1 MRNQS
6 GYFKRALSPIF
17 FIVPLSLAIHGSCG
31 EDALVPPAAE
41 QPPTFDPFQGMDRS
55 GRIPKVTLPSD
66 IRHPERWR
74 YIPEGRIKPGNIWER
89 FWVTSFITP
98 VVYFEED
105 IGLGGGLALT
115 DIDFREQRRREF
127 AGIFLSASSE
137 GQETYK
143 IVWQRWLNHRTLPT
157 GGVVME
163 ERSFMRGVAAYD
175 RSLTRRFFGFGS
187 RSQKDDETS
196 FTDEASYAEAS
207 VQTTVPHPGDDFV
220 VQLGFR
226 GEHRNLFRGQVKN
239 MAVTEDIYPEL
250 VRRADSYD
258 SAWVNGLLRYDR
270 RDSPHNPY
278 RGWMVEASVDS
289 APWQQS
295 ANSDTV
301 DSGAIWTVAGTLAIP
316 IPGLFHAG
324 AEGNEENPPTDVI
337 AVGGFAQATSGDM
350 PFWALPS
357 LGGSKSLRGYIANR
371 FTDRSA
377 WHLSAEYRFWVIP
390 RGAAITDTVRFERFG
405 LALFYELGTV
415 APSVNDF
422 SDAKIHDSY
431 GLSFRAMLERT
442 ALFRADLGWCADGFS
457 FNFGYG
463 LSF

>member
-1 MRNQS
+1 MS
-6 GYFKRALSPIF
+6 GHTTNFRPSISVIHCF
-17 FIVPLSLAIHGSCG
+17 FPFSVLMTSVSYA
-31 EDALVPPAAE
+31 EDAHIKPAE
-41 QPPTFDPFQGMDRS
+41 EPVIFDPFQGMDRS
-55 GRIPKVTLPSD
+55 GRIPKVELPSD
-66 IRHPERWR
+66 IQHPERWR
-74 YIPEGRIKPGNIWER
+74 YVPEGRIKPGNILER

-98 VVYFEED
+98 IFYYEED
-105 IGLGGGLALT
+105 VGLGGGLALT
-115 DIDFREQRRREF
+115 DIDFRGQRRREF
-127 AGIFLSASSE
+127 AGLFLSASSE
-137 GQETYK
+137 GQETYR
-143 IVWQRWLNHRTLPT
+143 IVWQRWLNHRSLPA
-157 GGVVME
+157 GGVVLE
-163 ERSFMRGVAAYD
+163 ERSFVRGVVAYD

-187 RSQKDDETS
+187 RSHKDDETS
-196 FTDEASYAEAS
+196 FTDEASYADAS
-207 VQTTVPHPGDDFV
+207 IQTTLPHPGDDLV

-226 GEHRNLFRGQVKN
+226 GEHRNLYRGRVEN
-239 MAVTEDIYPEL
+239 IPTTEDIYPEV

-258 SAWVNGLLRYDR
+258 SMWLNGLLRYDR

-295 ANSDTV
+295 ANSDTT
-301 DSGAIWTVAGTLAIP
+301 DAGAIWTVASTLAIP
-316 IPGLFHAG
+316 IPGLFHDG
-324 AEGNEENPPTDVI
+324 AEGDEENPPTDVI

-371 FTDRSA
+371 FTDRAA
-377 WHLSAEYRFWVIP
+377 WHLAAEYRFWVIP
-390 RGAAITDTVRFERFG
+390 RGAAITDSIRFERFG

-431 GLSFRAMLERT
+431 GLSFRTMLERT